1 MITIKT
7 KEEIAIMREGGRIL
21 AKITKDLEK
30 MVKPGISTQE
40 LNRAAQ
46 ALVLKSGGKCSFLGY
61 QGYPACLCTSVNEEI
76 VHAIPSGRAL
86 KEGDIVSLDLGIL
99 YKGLHTDMAVTVPCG
114 KVSPEINRLIR
125 VTKKALKRGIKKVG
139 PGNTFGDLS
148 NTIQRYIE
156 DQGFSAVKDLCG
168 HGIGRN
174 LHEDPEILNYGTR
187 HSGAEIKPGMVF
199 CLEPMIAM
207 GKGEIKKSK
216 DGYAYET
223 ADGSLSAHFEH
234 TMVATKNGAKVL
246 TVI

>member
-21 AKITKDLEK
+21 AEITKDLER

-46 ALVLKSGGKCSFLGY
+46 ALVLKSGGKCSFLGFN
-61 QGYPACLCTSVNEEI
+61 GYPACLCTSVNEEI
-76 VHAIPSGRAL
+76 VHAIPSGRIL
-86 KEGDIVSLDLGIL
+86 KEGDIVSLDLGML
-99 YKGLHTDMAVTVPCG
+99 YKGLHTDIAVTVPCG

-139 PGNTFGDLS
+139 PYNTFGDIS

-156 DQGFSAVKDLCG
+156 DQGFSVVKDLCG

-223 ADGSLSAHFEH
+223 ADGSLSCHFEH

>member
-1 MITIKT
+1 
-7 KEEIAIMREGGRIL
+7 MREGGRIL
-21 AKITKDLEK
+21 AEITKDLER

-76 VHAIPSGRAL
+76 VHAIPSGRIL
-86 KEGDIVSLDLGIL
+86 KEGDIVSLDLGML

-199 CLEPMIAM
+199 CLEPMVAV

-216 DGYAYET
+216 DGSAYET

-234 TMVATKNGAKVL
+234 TMVATKNGCQIL
-246 TVI
+246 TE

>member
-223 ADGSLSAHFEH
+223 ADGSLSCHFEH

>member
-46 ALVLKSGGKCSFLGY
+46 ALVLKSGGKCSFLGFN
-61 QGYPACLCTSVNEEI
+61 GYPACLCTSVNEEI
-76 VHAIPSGRAL
+76 VHAIPSGRIL
-86 KEGDIVSLDLGIL
+86 KEGDIVSLDLGML
-99 YKGLHTDMAVTVPCG
+99 YKGFHTDIAVTVPCG

-139 PGNTFGDLS
+139 PYNTFGDIS

-156 DQGFSAVKDLCG
+156 DQGFSVVKDLCG

-187 HSGAEIKPGMVF
+187 HSGPEIKPGMVF
-199 CLEPMIAM
+199 CLEPMVAA

-216 DGYAYET
+216 DGSAYET